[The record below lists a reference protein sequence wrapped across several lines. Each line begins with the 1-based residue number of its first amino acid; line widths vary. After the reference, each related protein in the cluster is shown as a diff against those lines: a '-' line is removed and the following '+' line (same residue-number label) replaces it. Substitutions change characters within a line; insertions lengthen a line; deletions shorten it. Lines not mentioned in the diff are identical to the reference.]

1 MLKIFKLE
9 TVFLALT
16 AVLLAA
22 TAAFFLIGDR
32 SRGDYCLTEHVLWT
46 GQPGVEVR
54 MLRWAGQQIN
64 INTADEEM
72 LQTLPGIGPVLA
84 GQIVEKRKTYGEFRI
99 PEELISV
106 PGIGHGK
113 LEQILDYIT
122 VG

>member
-32 SRGDYCLTEHVLWT
+32 SRGDYRAAEQVQWME
-46 GQPGVEVR
+46 QVGVEAQSVQSAQP
-54 MLRWAGQQIN
+54 LIN
-64 INTADEEM
+64 INTADEEQ

-84 GQIVEKRKTYGEFRI
+84 GQIVEKRKAYGDFRV